1 MRDMDDN
8 ALYRV
13 RPRLLPDFLLPDRLF
28 FRSGDGDGGDGN
40 GGDGG
45 SGDGNGGDGSSGAQG
60 GGEGA
65 GTQGGSGESTLSVE
79 DARKVRSENRNLR
92 QRLKDAEAERDTLKQ
107 GTQSDLEKATTQV
120 ESLSKEN
127 VALTSQNRNL
137 RAQVAASRVGI
148 IDPEI
153 AASLVDWNEADT
165 DADLEKQMNQIL
177 KARPYLAGN
186 VAGGADGGAGTSRSS
201 GQRSSGQEDSTD
213 MNTML
218 RRAAGVIQ

>member
-1 MRDMDDN
+1 MGDIDVN
-8 ALYRV
+8 ALYHV
-13 RPRLLPDFLLPDRLF
+13 RPRYLPDFLLPDRVF
-28 FRSGDGDGGDGN
+28 FRSEEGEGGEEGN
-40 GGDGG
+40 GGEGG
-45 SGDGNGGDGSSGAQG
+45 GTSGAQDG
-60 GGEGA
+60 GTGA
-65 GTQGGSGESTLSVE
+65 GTQGGSGESTLTVE

-153 AASLVDWNEADT
+153 AASLVDWN
-165 DADLEKQMNQIL
+165 DADDDAALEKQMNAIL
-177 KARPYLAGN
+177 KQRPYLAGN

-201 GQRSSGQEDSTD
+201 GSRESGQEGATD